1 MNRRFQTI
9 LDLENLSPAQLADRL
24 GVQRSGISHIL
35 SGRNKP
41 SFELL
46 QRVVQSFPE
55 ISAEWLITGNGK
67 PLKEQNQAAASGAAS
82 SAASGATSS
91 AASGAASSATS
102 SAANSRSSGTTPS
115 TTPSISPST
124 TSGSTNSR
132 SSGTISGA
140 TPPFEGLFN
149 SSEAATEPQIPAQT
163 SDIESIEDEIS
174 DFQPLQSSIFDA
186 NPANDREKRA
196 LKRVILIYNDNTF
209 EELLPPVDKKR

>member
-67 PLKEQNQAAASGAAS
+67 PLKEQNQAAASGA
-82 SAASGATSS
+82 
-91 AASGAASSATS
+91 TS

-115 TTPSISPST
+115 TTPSISPSISPST
-124 TSGSTNSR
+124 TSGSNNS
-132 SSGTISGA
+132 STSGTISGA

-149 SSEAATEPQIPAQT
+149 SSESATEPQIPAQT
-163 SDIESIEDEIS
+163 SDIEGIEDEIS

>member
-82 SAASGATSS
+82 SAASGA
-91 AASGAASSATS
+91 AS

-124 TSGSTNSR
+124 TSGSNNSR

-163 SDIESIEDEIS
+163 SDIEGIEDEIS

>member
-82 SAASGATSS
+82 GATSS
-91 AASGAASSATS
+91 ATSGTASGT
-102 SAANSRSSGTTPS
+102 ANSRSSG

-124 TSGSTNSR
+124 TSGSNNS
-132 SSGTISGA
+132 STSGTISGA

-149 SSEAATEPQIPAQT
+149 SSESATEPQIPAQT
-163 SDIESIEDEIS
+163 SDIEGVEDEIS

>member
-67 PLKEQNQAAASGAAS
+67 PLKEQNLAAASGAAS
-82 SAASGATSS
+82 SAT
-91 AASGAASSATS
+91 SSATS

-115 TTPSISPST
+115 ITPST
-124 TSGSTNSR
+124 TSGSNNS
-132 SSGTISGA
+132 STSGTISGA

-149 SSEAATEPQIPAQT
+149 SSESATEPQIPAQT
-163 SDIESIEDEIS
+163 SDIEGIEDEIS

>member
-35 SGRNKP
+35 SGRNRP

-67 PLKEQNQAAASGAAS
+67 PLKEQNQAAASDAAS
-82 SAASGATSS
+82 SATSS
-91 AASGAASSATS
+91 AASG
-102 SAANSRSSGTTPS
+102 AANSRSSGTTPS

-124 TSGSTNSR
+124 TSGSNNS
-132 SSGTISGA
+132 STSGTISGA

-163 SDIESIEDEIS
+163 SDIEGIEDEIS

>member
-67 PLKEQNQAAASGAAS
+67 PLKEQNQAATSGAAS
-82 SAASGATSS
+82 SAASGA
-91 AASGAASSATS
+91 ASGATSGTAS

-115 TTPSISPST
+115 ITPST
-124 TSGSTNSR
+124 TSGSNNSR
-132 SSGTISGA
+132 TSGTISGA

-149 SSEAATEPQIPAQT
+149 SSESATEPQIPAQT
-163 SDIESIEDEIS
+163 SDIEGIEDEIS
-174 DFQPLQSSIFDA
+174 DFQPLQSSFFDA

>member
-67 PLKEQNQAAASGAAS
+67 PLKEQNQAAASGA
-82 SAASGATSS
+82 T
-91 AASGAASSATS
+91 SSATS

-124 TSGSTNSR
+124 TSGSNNS
-132 SSGTISGA
+132 STSGTISGT

-149 SSEAATEPQIPAQT
+149 SSESATEPQIPAQT
-163 SDIESIEDEIS
+163 SDIEGIEDEIS

>member
-82 SAASGATSS
+82 SAASGATSGT
-91 AASGAASSATS
+91 AS

-115 TTPSISPST
+115 TT
-124 TSGSTNSR
+124 SGSNNS
-132 SSGTISGA
+132 STSGTISGA

-163 SDIESIEDEIS
+163 SDIEGIEDEIS

>member
-67 PLKEQNQAAASGAAS
+67 PLKEQNQAAASGA
-82 SAASGATSS
+82 
-91 AASGAASSATS
+91 TS

-115 TTPSISPST
+115 TTPSISPSISPST
-124 TSGSTNSR
+124 TSVSNNSST
-132 SSGTISGA
+132 SGTISGA

-163 SDIESIEDEIS
+163 SDIEGIEDEIS

>member
-67 PLKEQNQAAASGAAS
+67 PLKEQNQAAASGAT
-82 SAASGATSS
+82 SGATS
-91 AASGAASSATS
+91 G
-102 SAANSRSSGTTPS
+102 AANSRSFGTTPS
-115 TTPSISPST
+115 ITPSISPST
-124 TSGSTNSR
+124 TSGSNNS
-132 SSGTISGA
+132 STSGTISGA

-163 SDIESIEDEIS
+163 SDIEGIEDEMS

>member
-67 PLKEQNQAAASGAAS
+67 PLKEQNQAAASGAA
-82 SAASGATSS
+82 
-91 AASGAASSATS
+91 
-102 SAANSRSSGTTPS
+102 NSRSSGTTPS
-115 TTPSISPST
+115 TTPST
-124 TSGSTNSR
+124 TSGSNNS
-132 SSGTISGA
+132 STSGTISGA

-163 SDIESIEDEIS
+163 SDIEGIEDEIS

>member
-67 PLKEQNQAAASGAAS
+67 PLKEQNQAAASGA
-82 SAASGATSS
+82 T
-91 AASGAASSATS
+91 SGAASGATS

-115 TTPSISPST
+115 TTPSISTST
-124 TSGSTNSR
+124 TSGSNNS
-132 SSGTISGA
+132 STSGTISGA

-149 SSEAATEPQIPAQT
+149 SSESATEPQIPAQT
-163 SDIESIEDEIS
+163 SDIEGIEDEIS

>member
-35 SGRNKP
+35 SGRNRP

-82 SAASGATSS
+82 GATSGT
-91 AASGAASSATS
+91 AS

-115 TTPSISPST
+115 TTPST
-124 TSGSTNSR
+124 TSGSNNS
-132 SSGTISGA
+132 STSGTISGA

>member
-82 SAASGATSS
+82 SAA
-91 AASGAASSATS
+91 
-102 SAANSRSSGTTPS
+102 NSRSSGTTPS

-124 TSGSTNSR
+124 TSGSNNSR

-163 SDIESIEDEIS
+163 SDIEGIEDEIS

>member
-82 SAASGATSS
+82 SAAS
-91 AASGAASSATS
+91 
-102 SAANSRSSGTTPS
+102 SAANSRSSGTTSS

-124 TSGSTNSR
+124 TSGSNNS
-132 SSGTISGA
+132 STSGTISGT

-163 SDIESIEDEIS
+163 SDIEGIEDEIS

>member
-67 PLKEQNQAAASGAAS
+67 PLKEQNQAAASGAT
-82 SAASGATSS
+82 SGATSS
-91 AASGAASSATS
+91 ATSG
-102 SAANSRSSGTTPS
+102 AANSRSSGTTPS

-124 TSGSTNSR
+124 TSGSNNS
-132 SSGTISGA
+132 STSGTISGA

-163 SDIESIEDEIS
+163 SDIEGIEDEIS

>member
-82 SAASGATSS
+82 GATS
-91 AASGAASSATS
+91 G
-102 SAANSRSSGTTPS
+102 AANSRSSGTTPS
-115 TTPSISPST
+115 TTPRISPST
-124 TSGSTNSR
+124 TSGSNNS
-132 SSGTISGA
+132 STSGTISGA

-163 SDIESIEDEIS
+163 SDIEGIEDEIS

>member
-67 PLKEQNQAAASGAAS
+67 PLKEQNQAATSG
-82 SAASGATSS
+82 AASGATS
-91 AASGAASSATS
+91 GAAS

-124 TSGSTNSR
+124 TSGSNNS
-132 SSGTISGA
+132 STSGTISGA

-149 SSEAATEPQIPAQT
+149 SSESATESQIPAQT
-163 SDIESIEDEIS
+163 SDIKGIEDEIS

>member
-67 PLKEQNQAAASGAAS
+67 PLKEQNLAAASGAAS
-82 SAASGATSS
+82 SAASGATS
-91 AASGAASSATS
+91 G
-102 SAANSRSSGTTPS
+102 AANSRSSGTTPS

-124 TSGSTNSR
+124 TSGSNNS
-132 SSGTISGA
+132 STSGTISGA

-163 SDIESIEDEIS
+163 SDIEGIEDEIS

>member
-67 PLKEQNQAAASGAAS
+67 PLKEQNLAAASGAAS
-82 SAASGATSS
+82 SAT
-91 AASGAASSATS
+91 SGAASSAAS

-115 TTPSISPST
+115 ISPST
-124 TSGSTNSR
+124 TSGSNNS
-132 SSGTISGA
+132 STSGTISGA

-163 SDIESIEDEIS
+163 SDIEGIEDEIS

>member
-82 SAASGATSS
+82 SA
-91 AASGAASSATS
+91 TS

-115 TTPSISPST
+115 TTPSISTST
-124 TSGSTNSR
+124 TSGSNNS
-132 SSGTISGA
+132 STSGTISGA

-163 SDIESIEDEIS
+163 SDIEGIEDEIS

>member
-67 PLKEQNQAAASGAAS
+67 PLKEQNQAAASSATSG
-82 SAASGATSS
+82 AASGAT
-91 AASGAASSATS
+91 SSATS

-115 TTPSISPST
+115 ITPSISPST
-124 TSGSTNSR
+124 TSGSNNS
-132 SSGTISGA
+132 STSGTISGA

-149 SSEAATEPQIPAQT
+149 SSESATEPQIPAQT

-174 DFQPLQSSIFDA
+174 DFQPLQSSIFDV

>member
-67 PLKEQNQAAASGAAS
+67 PLKEQNQAAT
-82 SAASGATSS
+82 SGATS
-91 AASGAASSATS
+91 GAT
-102 SAANSRSSGTTPS
+102 NNRSSGI
-115 TTPSISPST
+115 TPSISPST
-124 TSGSTNSR
+124 TSGSNNS
-132 SSGTISGA
+132 STSGTISGA

-174 DFQPLQSSIFDA
+174 DFQPLQSSIFDV

>member
-67 PLKEQNQAAASGAAS
+67 PLKEQNQAAASGATS
-82 SAASGATSS
+82 GAASGATS
-91 AASGAASSATS
+91 GATS

-124 TSGSTNSR
+124 TSGNNNSST
-132 SSGTISGA
+132 SGTISGA

-149 SSEAATEPQIPAQT
+149 SSESATEPQIPAQT
-163 SDIESIEDEIS
+163 SDIEGIEDKIS
-174 DFQPLQSSIFDA
+174 DFQPLQSSIFDV

>member
-82 SAASGATSS
+82 GATSGATS
-91 AASGAASSATS
+91 GAAS

-115 TTPSISPST
+115 ISPST
-124 TSGSTNSR
+124 TSGSNNS
-132 SSGTISGA
+132 STSGTISGA

-163 SDIESIEDEIS
+163 SDIEGIEDEIS

>member
-67 PLKEQNQAAASGAAS
+67 PLKEQNQAAASGATS
-82 SAASGATSS
+82 SATSGAASGATS
-91 AASGAASSATS
+91 G
-102 SAANSRSSGTTPS
+102 AANSRSSG

-124 TSGSTNSR
+124 TSGSNNS
-132 SSGTISGA
+132 STSGTISGT

-163 SDIESIEDEIS
+163 SDIEGIEDEIS

>member
-82 SAASGATSS
+82 SA
-91 AASGAASSATS
+91 TS

-115 TTPSISPST
+115 TTPSISTSPPSGSNNSST
-124 TSGSTNSR
+124 T
-132 SSGTISGA
+132 GTISGA

-163 SDIESIEDEIS
+163 SDIEGIEDEIS

>member
-67 PLKEQNQAAASGAAS
+67 PLKEQNQAAASGAT
-82 SAASGATSS
+82 SG
-91 AASGAASSATS
+91 AASGAASGTAS

-115 TTPSISPST
+115 ISPST
-124 TSGSTNSR
+124 TSGSNNS
-132 SSGTISGA
+132 STSGTISGA

-163 SDIESIEDEIS
+163 SDIEGIEDEIS

>member
-82 SAASGATSS
+82 SAT
-91 AASGAASSATS
+91 SSATS

-124 TSGSTNSR
+124 TSGSNNS
-132 SSGTISGA
+132 STSGTISGA

-149 SSEAATEPQIPAQT
+149 SSESATEPQIPAQT
-163 SDIESIEDEIS
+163 SDIEGIEDEIS

>member
-82 SAASGATSS
+82 SAASGA
-91 AASGAASSATS
+91 ASSATS

-115 TTPSISPST
+115 ISPST
-124 TSGSTNSR
+124 TSGSNNS
-132 SSGTISGA
+132 STSGTISGA

-149 SSEAATEPQIPAQT
+149 SSESATEPQIPAQT
-163 SDIESIEDEIS
+163 SDIEGIEDEIS

>member
-67 PLKEQNQAAASGAAS
+67 PLKEQNQAAASGAT
-82 SAASGATSS
+82 SA
-91 AASGAASSATS
+91 
-102 SAANSRSSGTTPS
+102 AANSRSSGTTPS
-115 TTPSISPST
+115 ITPSISPST
-124 TSGSTNSR
+124 TSGSNNS
-132 SSGTISGA
+132 STSGTISGT

-149 SSEAATEPQIPAQT
+149 SSDAATEPQIPAQT
-163 SDIESIEDEIS
+163 SDIEGIEDEIS

>member
-67 PLKEQNQAAASGAAS
+67 PLKEQNQAAAS
-82 SAASGATSS
+82 SATSGATS
-91 AASGAASSATS
+91 G
-102 SAANSRSSGTTPS
+102 AANSRSSGTTPS

-124 TSGSTNSR
+124 TSGSNNS
-132 SSGTISGA
+132 STSGTISGA

-163 SDIESIEDEIS
+163 SDIEGIEDEIS

>member
-82 SAASGATSS
+82 G
-91 AASGAASSATS
+91 
-102 SAANSRSSGTTPS
+102 AANSRSSGTTPS
-115 TTPSISPST
+115 TT
-124 TSGSTNSR
+124 SGSNNS
-132 SSGTISGA
+132 STSGTISGA

-163 SDIESIEDEIS
+163 SDIEGIEDEIS

>member
-67 PLKEQNQAAASGAAS
+67 PLKEQNLAAASGAAS
-82 SAASGATSS
+82 SI
-91 AASGAASSATS
+91 ASSATS
-102 SAANSRSSGTTPS
+102 GATSGAANSRSSGTTPS

-124 TSGSTNSR
+124 TSGSNNS
-132 SSGTISGA
+132 STSGTISGA

-163 SDIESIEDEIS
+163 SDIEGIEDEIS
-174 DFQPLQSSIFDA
+174 DFQPLQSSIFDV

>member
-67 PLKEQNQAAASGAAS
+67 PLKEQNLAAASGAA
-82 SAASGATSS
+82 
-91 AASGAASSATS
+91 
-102 SAANSRSSGTTPS
+102 NSRSFGTTPS
-115 TTPSISPST
+115 ITPSISPST
-124 TSGSTNSR
+124 TSGSNNS
-132 SSGTISGA
+132 STSGTISGA

-163 SDIESIEDEIS
+163 SDIEGIEDEIS

>member
-82 SAASGATSS
+82 SATSG
-91 AASGAASSATS
+91 
-102 SAANSRSSGTTPS
+102 AANSRSSGTTPS

-124 TSGSTNSR
+124 TSGSNNS
-132 SSGTISGA
+132 STSGTISGA

-163 SDIESIEDEIS
+163 SDIEGIEDEIS

>member
-82 SAASGATSS
+82 GATSGT
-91 AASGAASSATS
+91 AS

-124 TSGSTNSR
+124 TSGSNNS
-132 SSGTISGA
+132 STSGTISGA

-149 SSEAATEPQIPAQT
+149 SSESATEPQIPAQT
-163 SDIESIEDEIS
+163 SDIEGIEDEIS

>member
-82 SAASGATSS
+82 SATSGATS
-91 AASGAASSATS
+91 G
-102 SAANSRSSGTTPS
+102 AANSRSSG

-124 TSGSTNSR
+124 TSGSNNS
-132 SSGTISGA
+132 STSGTISGT

-163 SDIESIEDEIS
+163 SDIEGIEDEIS

>member
-82 SAASGATSS
+82 SAALGATS
-91 AASGAASSATS
+91 GAAS

-115 TTPSISPST
+115 ISPST
-124 TSGSTNSR
+124 TSGSNNS
-132 SSGTISGA
+132 SASGTISGA

-149 SSEAATEPQIPAQT
+149 SSESATEPQIPAQT
-163 SDIESIEDEIS
+163 SDIEGIEDEIS

>member
-67 PLKEQNQAAASGAAS
+67 PLKEQNQAAASGA
-82 SAASGATSS
+82 T
-91 AASGAASSATS
+91 SSATS

-115 TTPSISPST
+115 TTPGST
-124 TSGSTNSR
+124 NGSTNS
-132 SSGTISGA
+132 SNNSSTSGTISGA
-140 TPPFEGLFN
+140 TPPFEGFFN

-163 SDIESIEDEIS
+163 SDIEDIEDEIS
-174 DFQPLQSSIFDA
+174 DSQPLQSSIFDV